1 MDILQDMLHNILM
14 MHSNIVK
21 IVTCQLHFQI
31 TN

>member
-21 IVTCQLHFQI
+21 IVTYQLHFQI